1 MQRTPLSLGL
11 GVELVI
17 KTIIPASPQVRKSL
31 MKIWLNKVTKNLIN
45 SFFRNVKG
53 FIKLTNMQEKI
64 VDN

>member
-17 KTIIPASPQVRKSL
+17 KTIIAASPQVRKSL

>member
-17 KTIIPASPQVRKSL
+17 KIIIPASPQVRKSL